1 MAYRL
6 NTVCIIAV
14 LLLSFTLTYAARPEP
29 ALLEKQQ
36 NGLQAKHRLHYSRSP
51 PLLHIDLCCPAGASL
66 ACIVFDCLINIFF
79 LLDLLK
85 DNAEPETVKVED
97 GRDGVGEEECLMRR
111 TLTAQT
117 DYIYTQKQKP

>member
-6 NTVCIIAV
+6 STVCIIAV
-14 LLLSFTLTYAARPEP
+14 LLLSFTLTYAAPP
-29 ALLEKQQ
+29 SQPCL
-36 NGLQAKHRLHYSRSP
+36 YS
-51 PLLHIDLCCPAGASL
+51 
-66 ACIVFDCLINIFF
+66 FCLP
-79 LLDLLK
+79 LLK

-111 TLTAQT
+111 TLAAQT